1 MVSSSI
7 TQDWKYPRTAKA
19 FSNSDYTNPSSTI
32 LRCITNSKIPCTAKE
47 FAAMGTTRFTVT
59 VLGVAKLGWAKAPYK
74 KPNKDKKVQQDPN
87 AKALFEVVRDGQLVT
102 GVRFYSFKKAKSNF
116 DRDDHDSSINV
127 VINVGQVKTHF
138 CFHSFYSFHCFQF
151 LHSTSY
157 HLSNISSQHHC
168 ISGSGRECVTSD

>member
-138 CFHSFYSFHCFQF
+138 LFSFVLFISLFSVFTF
-151 LHSTSY
+151 
-157 HLSNISSQHHC
+157 NIIPSQHHC
-168 ISGSGRECVTSD
+168 ISGSGRESVT